1 MQMARQQRR
10 RISSLFLTQRRA
22 EAFVKSA
29 LAFIGKPQALTD
41 RPKRR
46 EASNRNAV
54 ADEVRKRK
62 EQQMKHTIIL
72 QFNTDSPL
80 NEAQMDNLISMLAL
94 QLEEPQDLEGNKEDW
109 TAQEISFGK
118 TDRQAGRFIAR

>member
-1 MQMARQQRR
+1 MKT
-10 RISSLFLTQRRA
+10 TQN
-22 EAFVKSA
+22 FPILQILSA
-29 LAFIGKPQALTD
+29 TIKN

-62 EQQMKHTIIL
+62 EQQMKHTITL

-80 NEAQMDNLISMLAL
+80 NEAQMNNLISMLAL